1 MLEVLLKALSF
12 VLIIFVS
19 YQLKQKGFFSPK
31 DYAIVS
37 KITLNITLP
46 AAIITS
52 FANYERDTT
61 LFLLVGLGLVINLLL
76 ILIGA
81 VLSYKKDRNMRI
93 YYMLNFPGF
102 NIGSFSM
109 PFVQCFL
116 GAYGVIA
123 TCMFDTGNAIMSS
136 GGAYAIT
143 SAVVGSKEGKK
154 IGIEDIIKKLIHS
167 VPFDVY
173 IIMLVLSLLNF
184 HIPDFISKALSTTAS
199 ANGFMAMLML
209 GLMLD
214 LNIEKQHLKEVVSL
228 LFKRYSICAVL
239 AVIIYFF
246 TPLPITVRQVLV
258 LVLFSPSPVLAPAFT
273 QLSDGDV
280 GVAGFSCSASIII
293 SVVIMSILVTFLN
306 V

>member
-1 MLEVLLKALSF
+1 MIEVLFKALSF
-12 VLIIFVS
+12 VLIIFVA

-31 DYAIVS
+31 DYTIVS

-46 AAIITS
+46 AAVITS
-52 FANYERDTT
+52 FANFEKDNT
-61 LFLLVGLGLVINLLL
+61 LFLLVALGLGIDLLL

-81 VLSYKKDRNMRI
+81 ILSYKKDRNMRI

-109 PFVQCFL
+109 PFVQSFL
-116 GAYGVIA
+116 GSYGVIA

-143 SAVVGSKEGKK
+143 CAVVGNQNGKK
-154 IGIEDIIKKLIHS
+154 IGMADIFKKLIHS

-184 HIPDFISKALSTTAS
+184 HVPDLISKTLSTTAS

-228 LFKRYSICAVL
+228 LFMRYSICAVL
-239 AVIIYFF
+239 AMVVYFF
-246 TPLPITVRQVLV
+246 TPLPIMVKQVLV

-293 SVVIMSILVTFLN
+293 SVLIMSILVTLMN
-306 V
+306 I

>member
-31 DYAIVS
+31 DYTIVS

-46 AAIITS
+46 AAIIIS
-52 FANYERDTT
+52 FANYERDNT
-61 LFLLVGLGLVINLLL
+61 LFLLVALGLVINLLL

-109 PFVQCFL
+109 PFVQSFL
-116 GAYGVIA
+116 GSYGVIA
-123 TCMFDTGNAIMSS
+123 TCMFDTGNAIISS

-143 SAVVGSKEGKK
+143 TAVVGSKEGKK
-154 IGIEDIIKKLIHS
+154 IGIDGIIKKLIHS

-173 IIMLVLSLLNF
+173 IIMLVLSMLNF
-184 HIPDFISKALSTTAS
+184 HIPAFISEVLSTTAS
-199 ANGFMAMLML
+199 ANGFMAMVML

-214 LNIEKQHLKEVVSL
+214 LSIEKHHLKEVFSL
-228 LFKRYSICAVL
+228 LFKRYAICALL
-239 AVIIYFF
+239 AVTIYFF
-246 TPLPITVRQVLV
+246 APLPITVRQVLV

-273 QLSDGDV
+273 QLSDGEV

-293 SVVIMSILVTFLN
+293 SVIIMSILVTFMN
-306 V
+306 I

>member
-1 MLEVLLKALSF
+1 MLEVLFKALSF

-19 YQLKQKGFFSPK
+19 YTLKQKGFFSPK

-52 FANYERDTT
+52 FANYERDNT
-61 LFLLVGLGLVINLLL
+61 LFLLVVLGLGINLLL
-76 ILIGA
+76 LLIGA
-81 VLSYKKDRNMRI
+81 VLSYKKVRNMRI

-109 PFVQCFL
+109 PFVQSFL
-116 GAYGVIA
+116 GSYGVIA

-143 SAVVGSKEGKK
+143 TAVVGSKDGKK
-154 IGIEDIIKKLIHS
+154 IGIEDIFKKLIHS

-173 IIMLVLSLLNF
+173 IIMLALSLLNF
-184 HIPDFISKALSTTAS
+184 HLPVFISKTLSTTAS

-214 LNIEKQHLKEVVSL
+214 LNIEKQYLKEVFFL
-228 LFKRYSICAVL
+228 LFKRYAICAVL
-239 AVIIYFF
+239 GVAIYFF
-246 TPLPITVRQVLV
+246 APLPITVRQVLV
-258 LVLFSPSPVLAPAFT
+258 LVLFSPSPVLTPAFT

-280 GVAGFSCSASIII
+280 GVASFSCSASIII
-293 SVVIMSILVTFLN
+293 SVVIMSILVTLMN
-306 V
+306 I